1 MQQLPHS
8 TLIFISIPAGK
19 DATQVF
25 FGLHRLE
32 VLQRPQ
38 YARLQIGAIRG
49 QTENIKPLGPGE
61 LSLVPYAEPTWL
73 TPGYFSP
80 YYSDNHR
87 KFHKAM
93 RAFLMEFVQP
103 EAVRCEENGKKISQ
117 EVVDKLRQ
125 TPLREA
131 CVTRLLM
138 IPQRDKFP
146 GYAPRTRQASQGTY
160 LDGWHRE
167 T

>member
-1 MQQLPHS
+1 VQLLLDWI
-8 TLIFISIPAGK
+8 LIFISTPAGK

-49 QTENIKPLGPGE
+49 QTETIKPLGPGE

-80 YYSDNHR
+80 YYNDNHR

-93 RAFLMEFVQP
+93 RAFLMEVVQP
-103 EAVRCEENGKKISQ
+103 EAIRCEENGKRISQ

-125 TPLREA
+125 TPLREV
-131 CVTRLLM
+131 CVIPLLM
-138 IPQRDKFP
+138 TPQRDKFP
-146 GYAPRTRQASQGTY
+146 GYAPRARQASQWTY

-167 T
+167 A